1 METAALKA
9 ASDNRNKVFVRKVAA
24 VYTPATLEAGT
35 AADVGAVASAAG
47 DSGAAGG
54 GAEEMAAGAPAC
66 LMCLSEEG
74 AGLGRGAPRYDR
86 LRSAALKR
94 DPCIKSAALAPLCAN
109 MPFEDAFDRHS
120 HRNITYS
127 ITCR

>member
-9 ASDNRNKVFVRKVAA
+9 ASDNRNKVFVRRVAA

-35 AADVGAVASAAG
+35 AADVGVAASAAG
-47 DSGAAGG
+47 DGGAAGGG

-74 AGLGRGAPRYDR
+74 AGLSRGAPRC
-86 LRSAALKR
+86 L
-94 DPCIKSAALAPLCAN
+94 
-109 MPFEDAFDRHS
+109 
-120 HRNITYS
+120 
-127 ITCR
+127 